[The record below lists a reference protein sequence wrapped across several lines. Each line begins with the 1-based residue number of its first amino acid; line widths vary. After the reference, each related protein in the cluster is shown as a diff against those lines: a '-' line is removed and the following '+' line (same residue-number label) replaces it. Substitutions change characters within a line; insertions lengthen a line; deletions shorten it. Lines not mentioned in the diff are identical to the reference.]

1 MLMAAHRSAHLAN
14 MLASAR
20 IFTVSCL
27 CLALTPTALAAGV
40 ATPPPAEAT
49 AGTPSLEGALALR
62 KAGRFE
68 EALRMIQAWIVEHP
82 DDTAAMHE
90 LGVLYAIHGQY
101 REAAGKFQLA
111 LTLDP
116 DLRETRRNLAEVLRA
131 DGQYAGALV
140 HYQILWPTQVDDAV
154 AAKGQVLCLQ
164 ALGRFDEA
172 MSLCTLV
179 ISKQPATP
187 LAEWM
192 QARAAI
198 LQQRKDRGS
207 VDPQQM
213 DAEGQAL
220 FTEKRY
226 ADAAQWFAMALT
238 EMPTAERAYHLAMAQ
253 LGAGDSLAAQGSLQR
268 ALQLDSGHLPSA
280 SAYPTVAKAV
290 RLQGRGAKEIAFGKV
305 RRAAIPA
312 IAQALDE
319 GDLVLARQL
328 INSALPATA
337 PGQPPEKSLLLQT
350 LLAEVLLRE
359 GKLTDAAKQFQIVL
373 AQKST
378 YSLARKG
385 LAAVYVAQ
393 GRFDE
398 ARSMAQLTRNALE
411 LEVNADLQRF
421 AQKRRAEFA
430 HQLQMSLDPGLKP
443 SAALVDQVS
452 DDRPPPPPPPLPAV
466 EPEPA
471 PPAGKAKGKGK
482 AAAVK
487 AAPAQAKAK
496 SGAGK

>member
-1 MLMAAHRSAHLAN
+1 MVCDGAN
-14 MLASAR
+14 
-20 IFTVSCL
+20 
-27 CLALTPTALAAGV
+27 G
-40 ATPPPAEAT
+40 
-49 AGTPSLEGALALR
+49 
-62 KAGRFE
+62 
-68 EALRMIQAWIVEHP
+68 
-82 DDTAAMHE
+82 D
-90 LGVLYAIHGQY
+90 
-101 REAAGKFQLA
+101 
-111 LTLDP
+111 
-116 DLRETRRNLAEVLRA
+116 A
-131 DGQYAGALV
+131 DGGARLPFG
-140 HYQILWPTQVDDAV
+140 Y
-154 AAKGQVLCLQ
+154 G
-164 ALGRFDEA
+164 
-172 MSLCTLV
+172 
-179 ISKQPATP
+179 
-187 LAEWM
+187 
-192 QARAAI
+192 AI
-198 LQQRKDRGS
+198 G
-207 VDPQQM
+207 
-213 DAEGQAL
+213 G
-220 FTEKRY
+220 
-226 ADAAQWFAMALT
+226 
-238 EMPTAERAYHLAMAQ
+238 
-253 LGAGDSLAAQGSLQR
+253 GDSLAAQGSLQR